1 MNGGGVATTLAR
13 EFTAPGPVVGSP
25 RFLLPRASGSRL
37 PPLPSPLMMPT
48 SISPDLVVLDGGW
61 AAEPADLW
69 VQWVSK
75 LRPLHEPLWREL
87 GIREGILATTCRVRR
102 RRGESALL
110 HQLVPFWS
118 PKTNTFVFPWGEATV
133 TLEDAAV
140 LAGLPLAGSPVRE
153 HLSDQLQMGDER
165 ALMATRRGLLVLD
178 QSNSAAGWIEHFLH
192 RRHQHD
198 DDETLEHGAFLSMWL
213 SHFVLPSPPP
223 FGAVDVVPHEEM
235 IPIAARLARGQGV
248 ALAPAALAGIYS
260 DLSALKGHLAWSA
273 NNKRTGAAAPSISAP
288 TMHILKLW
296 VWERFPELRP
306 ATAASLIPVPAAAGN
321 DDDVPRA
328 VLWHDVVGE
337 ALEPSYVRAVLAAP
351 KKFEWRP
358 YGNRALKSFA
368 RCLRPC
374 ELVGMD
380 CVEQHSPH
388 RVARQLGFD
397 QDVPGIVTRLNSE
410 SWEKAWAT
418 YDIGAGCYEFA
429 VPSDKPGVTDEYV
442 QWWKPYSLSCAAAL
456 VSERDNKAKAC
467 EEILGG
473 ENENKWGNGDTTV
486 ASNKV
491 FDPLFGHSANKA
503 SKRGSGNRES
513 SSSRLAEGNTGLGSS
528 IEAVCTNT
536 LYYLSVFDRPKEA
549 WAKEA
554 NRTDAGQGYCNP
566 KRAVGTIDMIQKAS
580 EMRQAEKAEL
590 WKKIQKLAKE
600 IREEEEAEA
609 LKK

>member
-1 MNGGGVATTLAR
+1 MAGGVATTLSR
-13 EFTAPGPVVGSP
+13 EFTAPAVIGSP
-25 RFLLPRASGSRL
+25 RFFLPRASGACL
-37 PPLPSPLMMPT
+37 PPLPSPPMMPT
-48 SISPDLVVLDGGW
+48 SISPDLVVLDDGW
-61 AAEPADLW
+61 IRANSGSCPAAEQADLW
-69 VQWVSK
+69 VQWVAK

-87 GIREGILATTCRVRR
+87 GIRDGILATTCRVRR
-102 RRGESALL
+102 RGSEGGALL
-110 HQLVPFWS
+110 LQLVPFWS
-118 PKTNTFVFPWGEATV
+118 PETNTFVFPWGEATV

-153 HLSDQLQMGDER
+153 HLSDHLQIGDER
-165 ALMATRRGLLVLD
+165 ALMAIRRGFLN
-178 QSNSAAGWIEHFLH
+178 QSNSAAGWIEHFLR
-192 RRHQHD
+192 RRHLHD
-198 DDETLEHGAFLSMWL
+198 DEETLEHGAFLSMWL
-213 SHFVLPSPPP
+213 SHFVLPSPP
-223 FGAVDVVPHEEM
+223 FDAAVAVPAEEV

-260 DLSALKGHLAWSA
+260 DLSELKGHLKWSA
-273 NNKRTGAAAPSISAP
+273 NKRTGAAAPSISAP
-288 TMHILKLW
+288 TMQILQLW

-306 ATAASLIPVPAAAGN
+306 ATAAAGIV
-321 DDDVPRA
+321 DE
-328 VLWHDVVGE
+328 VVGGE
-337 ALEPSYVRAVLAAP
+337 ALEPGYIRAVFAAP

-380 CVEQHSPH
+380 DCVEQYSPH

-442 QWWKPYSLSCAAAL
+442 QWWKPYSLSCATAFA
-456 VSERDNKAKAC
+456 ERGNKGKAR

-473 ENENKWGNGDTTV
+473 ENESKGGNGDSTV

-528 IEAVCTNT
+528 IGAVCTNT
-536 LYYLSVFDRPKEA
+536 LYYLGDFNRSKEA

-554 NRTDAGQGYCNP
+554 NRTDAGQGYCIP
-566 KRAVGTIDMIQKAS
+566 KRAVGTMEMIQKAS
-580 EMRQAEKAEL
+580 ETRQAEKAEL